1 MFFRKGT
8 LMSSKVFVGGLPWS
22 INNDALKETFAGFGE
37 VTEAKVILD
46 RATGRSRGF
55 GFVTFAMPE
64 EAQKA
69 LELDGQQLQGRTI
82 RVDLA
87 RESRENGR
95 GPRPPRDDRDDQE

>member
-1 MFFRKGT
+1 
-8 LMSSKVFVGGLPWS
+8 MSSKVFVGGLPWS
-22 INNDALKETFAGFGE
+22 INNDTLRDTFAGFGE

-55 GFVTFAMPE
+55 GFVTFASPE

-87 RESRENGR
+87 RENREGTR
-95 GPRPPRDDRDDQE
+95 GPRQPRDRDELE